1 MDEVL
6 NAARRQ
12 VVFGILWCL
21 GGVGALFYAF
31 GSTGS
36 GWLWYGA
43 FIGSAVHWYR
53 ALSVYGVA
61 LRSGWRAI
69 RGSDLFAVAAAVAL
83 VVGSVR
89 LLVPEYD
96 RISNPQV
103 GTCWSEEV
111 GSEYLTVVA
120 CWSDQADFVAVRE
133 ASSPTSCRAVYVDV
147 EGGVLCLE
155 RND

>member
-1 MDEVL
+1 MDEIL

-12 VVFGILWCL
+12 VVFGILWCA
-21 GGVGALFYAF
+21 GGAGALFYAF

-36 GWLWYGA
+36 GWFWYGA

-53 ALSVYGVA
+53 ALSIYRVA
-61 LRSGWRAI
+61 TRSGWGVI

-103 GTCWSEEV
+103 GTCWSEDP

-120 CWSDQADFVAVRE
+120 CWSDQADLIVIKEAPS
-133 ASSPTSCRAVYVDV
+133 ASSCPGVYVGN

-155 RND
+155 RKD